1 MSSSS
6 PRSRSGRRSSRS
18 SARRW
23 NEKRSGRRAVARR
36 GPRRFHP
43 EWRVDP
49 GGLARRGERAEART
63 RDRVPRL
70 AGSATREVFVAAF
83 QAAAL
88 IESLRAT
95 GAIAVGFN
103 LPSTHRAFQLKGT
116 DATVGS
122 LDRGDLEIAVRYVE
136 AFIADIALLGY
147 SEPIGRALLAFDP
160 AELLAIS
167 FTPSAAFVQTPGP
180 RAGARVGR

>member
-1 MSSSS
+1 M
-6 PRSRSGRRSSRS
+6 RSAPGDEPLLDEDHAAFIQSGVSILAASRD
-18 SARRW
+18 AA
-23 NEKRSGRRAVARR
+23 NAPK
-36 GPRRFHP
+36 
-43 EWRVDP
+43 
-49 GGLARRGERAEART
+49 LARAIGCRVSP
-63 RDRVPRL
+63 DRRRV
-70 AGSATREVFVAAF
+70 TVFVAAF

-136 AFIADIALLGY
+136 AFVADIALLGY

>member
-1 MSSSS
+1 MSSAPGDEPLLDEDHAAFIQSGVS
-6 PRSRSGRRSSRS
+6 ILAASRD
-18 SARRW
+18 AA
-23 NEKRSGRRAVARR
+23 NAPK
-36 GPRRFHP
+36 
-43 EWRVDP
+43 
-49 GGLARRGERAEART
+49 LARAIGCRVSP
-63 RDRVPRL
+63 DRRRV
-70 AGSATREVFVAAF
+70 TVFVAAF

-136 AFIADIALLGY
+136 AFVADIALLGY

>member
-1 MSSSS
+1 MLDEDHAAFIQSGVSILAA
-6 PRSRSGRRSSRS
+6 SRD
-18 SARRW
+18 AA
-23 NEKRSGRRAVARR
+23 NAPK
-36 GPRRFHP
+36 
-43 EWRVDP
+43 
-49 GGLARRGERAEART
+49 LARAIGCRVSP
-63 RDRVPRL
+63 DRRRV
-70 AGSATREVFVAAF
+70 TVFVAAF

-95 GAIAVGFN
+95 GGIAVGFN

-136 AFIADIALLGY
+136 AFVADIALLGY